1 MTTVDKNF
9 KVKNGLNVAGAATFN
24 AAVNV
29 DNLVLNSTPIAY
41 NSSTG
46 RLQIQIGGVWKDI
59 AFLTDAAEDTR
70 ALTFLDIGLAID
82 YDGQPI
88 YTVYANGVNTTAT
101 KFANGGDYST
111 ETYTMT
117 FDSGTIS

>member
-1 MTTVDKNF
+1 MATVDKNF

-59 AFLTDAAEDTR
+59 AFLSDATED
-70 ALTFLDIGLAID
+70 ASAVTFMDIGLAID

-111 ETYTMT
+111 ETYSMT
-117 FDSGTIS
+117 FDSGTIN

>member
-1 MTTVDKNF
+1 MATVDKNF

-59 AFLTDAAEDTR
+59 AFLSDAAEDTG
-70 ALTFLDIGLAID
+70 AVTFMDIGLAID

-111 ETYTMT
+111 EVYSMT
-117 FDSGTIS
+117 FDSGTIN

>member
-1 MTTVDKNF
+1 MATVDKNF

-59 AFLTDAAEDTR
+59 AFLSDAAEDTG
-70 ALTFLDIGLAID
+70 AVTFMDIGLAID

-101 KFANGGDYST
+101 KFADGGNFST
-111 ETYTMT
+111 EVYAMT
-117 FDSGTIS
+117 FDSGTIE

>member
-1 MTTVDKNF
+1 MATVDKNF
-9 KVKNGLNVAGAATFN
+9 KVKNGLNVSGAATFN

-59 AFLTDAAEDTR
+59 AFLSDAAEDTD
-70 ALTFLDIGLAID
+70 AVTFMDIGLAID

-111 ETYTMT
+111 ETYSMT
-117 FDSGTIS
+117 FDSGTIN